1 MNVPITAAL
10 SRAARGLLGWS
21 QDDLAFKISLSR
33 KTIAIFE
40 AEISPASERTM
51 SMLTDIFRAAG
62 VRFYVVDGAVGL
74 TKRELGATEPLGMA
88 TMEGSA

>member
-21 QDDLAFKISLSR
+21 QDDLAFKGRLSR
-33 KTIAIFE
+33 RTIAVFE
-40 AEISPASERTM
+40 AEVSPASERTM
-51 SMLTDIFRAAG
+51 AMLTDIFHAAG
-62 VRFYVVDGAVGL
+62 IRFYVVDGAVGL
-74 TKRELGATEPLGMA
+74 TKREPGATEPLGMA